1 MTTTLRLTRRGRI
14 VLGTLIAVPV
24 LAVSVLLASPGALAG
39 DELVENDF
47 EYITVLSGDTLW
59 GIAKGVAPEADPRDV
74 IAEIMTLNQLKNAA
88 LSPGQQLAI
97 PR

>member
-14 VLGTLIAVPV
+14 VLGAVIAVPV
-24 LAVSVLLASPGALAG
+24 LAVSLLLATPGALAG
-39 DELVENDF
+39 DEKLENDF

-59 GIAKGVAPEADPRDV
+59 GIASLVAPDADPRDV
-74 IAEIMTLNQLKNAA
+74 IAEIMTLNQLNTAA
-88 LSPGQQLAI
+88 LTPGQQLAI